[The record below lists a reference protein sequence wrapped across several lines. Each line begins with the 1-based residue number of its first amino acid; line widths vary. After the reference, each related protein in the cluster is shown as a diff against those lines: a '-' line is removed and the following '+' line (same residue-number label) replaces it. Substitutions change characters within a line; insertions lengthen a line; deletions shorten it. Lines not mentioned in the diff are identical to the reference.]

1 MRVGLSAIV
10 QPVSY
15 AYQVHGL
22 TLHSQFHLPEL
33 ARRDVAAGSAADVQ
47 ISEGPIPAVDT
58 VATEVPYLQLAGD
71 AAVFNF
77 GDAGRVLVRDGRD
90 VVVEAPPEA
99 DMALLRLYL
108 FGSVMGMI
116 CHQRG
121 LIGLHASAVAING
134 RAVAFTGQPGAGK
147 STLAAHCL
155 AAGAQ
160 LVADDLLVLSFDEQE
175 GVLAHPG
182 MPNVKLW
189 RDALGVLGRDA
200 TELRPD
206 WWRADKFHMPADD
219 VNTAVPLTRLYV
231 LGADPAAGDGES
243 ERLTGQTEARALII
257 NTFRVE
263 YLDAARRRDSHF
275 HDCIRLASAL
285 EVVWFRRAI
294 DPARLPA
301 TAAQIIGELRRSPD
315 RVPA

>member
-1 MRVGLSAIV
+1 MQASLPAIV
-10 QPVSY
+10 FTVSY

-22 TLHSQFHLPEL
+22 VLHSQLELPEL
-33 ARRDVAAGSAADVQ
+33 ACRGVADGLAADILVL
-47 ISEGPIPAVDT
+47 EGAIPGAET
-58 VATEVPYLQLAGD
+58 VATAVPYLQLSED
-71 AAVFNF
+71 AAIFSF
-77 GDAGRVLVRDGRD
+77 GGAGRILVRGGRD
-90 VVVEAPPEA
+90 VVVEASPEA

-134 RAVAFTGQPGAGK
+134 RAVAFTGEPGGGK

-160 LVADDLLVLSFDEQE
+160 LVADDLLVLSFDERL
-175 GVLAHPG
+175 GVLAHAG

-189 RDALGVLGRDA
+189 RDALGVLGRAPDG
-200 TELRPD
+200 LRPD
-206 WWRADKFHMPADD
+206 WWRADKFHVPADD
-219 VNTAVPLTRLYV
+219 VKSPVPLQRLYV
-231 LGADPAAGDGES
+231 LAADPDAGDGER
-243 ERLTGQTEARALII
+243 ERLKGRSAAGALIA

-263 YLDAARRRDSHF
+263 YLDAAGRRDSHF
-275 HDCIRLASAL
+275 RECIRLASAI
-285 EVVWFRRAI
+285 EVVRLRRAV
-294 DPARLPA
+294 DPARLPS
-301 TAAQIIGELRRSPD
+301 TAAQIVGELGRSAD